1 MILEAKNITKEFPG
15 VMALDNVECT
25 FKKGSIHAI
34 IGENGAGKST
44 LIKCLTN
51 VYQPNDGTITI
62 DGKDVSTNP
71 QLFNKIAYVP
81 QELDLFEE
89 MTVMENLFMPFER
102 SGFSGLINNQE
113 LKRTARPILEKY
125 KIDVKPEQLVS
136 SLSISQKQLLQI
148 ARAMIQKDYEI
159 ILLDEPTTSLTS
171 KDTEHLFEIIKEL
184 AKNGKSVV
192 FISHKLDEIMQIS
205 DDILVLR
212 DGKVS
217 NYDAVE
223 KVNHDWIITSMT
235 GRSIDNEQVYISRK
249 TSEDLLFKC
258 TNLAGVGFSN
268 VNLELFKG
276 EILGL
281 YGLVGS
287 GRSETMQALLGS
299 KPIVQGHAEIE
310 EKPMSSSVK
319 ENIKNGFVYIP
330 EERKQQAIFEN
341 LSVRENAS
349 LAYLDDIIDKRQV
362 NSKKE
367 VVEINKII
375 AEYNVKTPSYDQKIK
390 FLSGG
395 NQQKVIIGRAMNTKP
410 KILVLDEPTKGIDIG
425 TKNEIYQMM
434 KELAESGV
442 GIILISSELDELI
455 KCSNRIVTFYDG
467 KTISSFNHGVSKEK
481 IISSIL
487 GREENENINK

>member
-1 MILEAKNITKEFPG
+1 MILEAKNIRKEFPG
-15 VMALDNVECT
+15 VVALDNVNCT
-25 FKKGSIHAI
+25 FKKGKIHAI

-51 VYQPNDGTITI
+51 VYQANSGEILI
-62 DGKDVSTNP
+62 DGKNVLNDSN
-71 QLFNKIAYVP
+71 LFNKVAYVP

-89 MTVMENLFMPFER
+89 MTVMENLFIPFER
-102 SGFSGLINNQE
+102 SGFKGLIKNGD
-113 LKRTARPILEKY
+113 LRKKAKPILEKY
-125 KIDVKPEQLVS
+125 KIDVDPEQLVS
-136 SLSISQKQLLQI
+136 TLSISQKQLLQI

-171 KDTEHLFEIIKEL
+171 KDTEHLFEIIKDL
-184 AKNGKSVV
+184 AHEGKSVV

-212 DGKVS
+212 DGTLA
-217 NYDAVE
+217 NYDVIE

-235 GRSIDNEQVYISRK
+235 GRSIDNEQVYISDK
-249 TSEDLLFKC
+249 QTNEILFKC
-258 TNLAGVGFSN
+258 EDIVGPGFSN
-268 VNLELFKG
+268 VSLELFKG

-287 GRSETMQALLGS
+287 GRSEAMQALLGS
-299 KPIVQGHAEIE
+299 KPITNGTAEIE
-310 EKPMSSSVK
+310 GQPMSSSVK
-319 ENIKNGFVYIP
+319 KNIENGFVYIP

-349 LAYLDDIIDKRQV
+349 LAYIDGLIENYQV
-362 NSKKE
+362 NRKKE
-367 VVEINKII
+367 LFEVNRII
-375 AEYNVKTPSYDQKIK
+375 EEYNVKTPSHNQKIK

-395 NQQKVIIGRAMNTKP
+395 NQQKIIIGRAMNTNP
-410 KILVLDEPTKGIDIG
+410 KILILDEPTKGIDIG

-442 GIILISSELDELI
+442 GIILISSELDELM

-467 KTISSFNHGVSKEK
+467 KTIDSFDHGVSKEK

-487 GREENENINK
+487 GREKNENNN